1 MDLDYQIGCFTVVD
15 VVLDGLE
22 EVDLLVVVRVF
33 ADLEACFVF
42 DLDFLQLDDLVVV
55 VLYLDRLGLVVILS

>member
-1 MDLDYQIGCFTVVD
+1 MVVD

-22 EVDLLVVVRVF
+22 VVDLLVVVRVF

-42 DLDFLQLDDLVVV
+42 GLDFLLLDDLVVV

>member
-1 MDLDYQIGCFTVVD
+1 VVD

>member
-1 MDLDYQIGCFTVVD
+1 VVD
-15 VVLDGLE
+15 VVLDGLKV
-22 EVDLLVVVRVF
+22 VDLLVVVRVF